1 MNDIPK
7 EIINSEWR
15 MPLTPY
21 KTPELYLKS
30 TVKGPDD
37 NDIIKEEYP
46 SNHAQGENDNASN
59 KYGIDTSL
67 FLTFWICGTLLHVFN
82 GK

>member
-15 MPLTPY
+15 MPPTFY
-21 KTPELYLKS
+21 KTPELYFKS
-30 TVKGPDD
+30 TVKGPDG
-37 NDIIKEEYP
+37 NNIIKEEYP
-46 SNHAQGENDNASN
+46 SNHVQGENDSASN

-67 FLTFWICGTLLHVFN
+67 FLTFWICGTILHFF
-82 GK
+82 